1 MDFIF
6 LSKLII
12 MASQFSTYTKEEL
25 IKKLKK
31 QKTMLIIQGFLVLLM
46 IVFAVFYTIE
56 KGISFQTF
64 LPLFF
69 APMFFVMLFEMKK
82 IKKELLSRK

>member
-1 MDFIF
+1 
-6 LSKLII
+6 
-12 MASQFSTYTKEEL
+12 MASQFASYTKKEL

-31 QKTMLIIQGFLVLLM
+31 QKILAIVQTTLLLLM
-46 IVFAVFYTIE
+46 VLFAIFSTFE

-69 APMFFVMLFEMKK
+69 APMLFVMIFEMKK
-82 IKKELLSRK
+82 IKEELQSRK

>member
-1 MDFIF
+1 M
-6 LSKLII
+6 

-31 QKTMLIIQGFLVLLM
+31 QKMMAIVQAFLLLLM
-46 IVFAVFYTIE
+46 VVFAVFSTIE

-69 APMFFVMLFEMKK
+69 APMFFVMLYEMKK
-82 IKKELLSRK
+82 IKKELNSRK

>member
-1 MDFIF
+1 MT
-6 LSKLII
+6 
-12 MASQFSTYTKEEL
+12 SQFSTYTKEEL

-31 QKTMLIIQGFLVLLM
+31 QKTFAFIQGFLVLLM
-46 IVFAVFYTIE
+46 IVFAVFSTIE

-69 APMFFVMLFEMKK
+69 APMFFVMLYEAKK
-82 IKKELLSRK
+82 IKKELLLRK